1 MINNDLLIEIG
12 VEEIPPKA
20 LAVLSDAFKVNVT
33 EGLQRQQLQS
43 GAITAYATP
52 RRLALLIE
60 GLDRQSPDQQT
71 VVWGPPIKVA
81 FDDNDQPTRAAAAFS
96 KKNSLPLDKLRD
108 YVEDDGQQHKLC
120 VRKTVPGTATE
131 TLLGEIINQAL
142 SGLPIPKR
150 MRWAKSR
157 EEFVRPVRWET
168 NWTKSQKT
176 RQRLHPTK

>member
-81 FDDNDQPTRAAAAFS
+81 FDDNDQPTRAAAGFS
-96 KKNSLPLDKLRD
+96 LSLI
-108 YVEDDGQQHKLC
+108 H
-120 VRKTVPGTATE
+120 
-131 TLLGEIINQAL
+131 I
-142 SGLPIPKR
+142 
-150 MRWAKSR
+150 
-157 EEFVRPVRWET
+157 
-168 NWTKSQKT
+168 
-176 RQRLHPTK
+176 